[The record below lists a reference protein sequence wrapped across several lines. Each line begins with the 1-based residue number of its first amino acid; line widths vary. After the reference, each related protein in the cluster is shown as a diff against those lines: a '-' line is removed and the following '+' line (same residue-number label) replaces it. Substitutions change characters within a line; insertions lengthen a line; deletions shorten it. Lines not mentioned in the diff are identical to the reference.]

1 MSREEEVL
9 RLTEDYVNNLKAVKT
24 NPPIQKRYSNK
35 SKDKIAVSMR
45 SYYKQM
51 ANVLQSA

>member
-1 MSREEEVL
+1 ML